1 MKVRFKSTFTIKLSE
16 QIEYI
21 SKDSPN
27 RAKEFSSELLL
38 SIEQLKSFPYSNRK
52 SIYFDDNE
60 IRDLIY
66 KGYTITYYLY

>member
-38 SIEQLKSFPYSNRK
+38 SIEQLKSFP
-52 SIYFDDNE
+52 
-60 IRDLIY
+60 
-66 KGYTITYYLY
+66 